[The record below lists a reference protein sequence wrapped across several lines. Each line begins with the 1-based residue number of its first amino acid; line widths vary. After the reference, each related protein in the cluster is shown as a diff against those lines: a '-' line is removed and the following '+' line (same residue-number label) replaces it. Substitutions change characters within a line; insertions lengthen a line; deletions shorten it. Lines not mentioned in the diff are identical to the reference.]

1 MKETSESACGCD
13 SCAWKDDLIVEL
25 QHQIRE
31 LQHELETERLVSLG
45 WPIGVTDA
53 AKHSFAGVPPRDPDR
68 NRVGWWRG

>member
-1 MKETSESACGCD
+1 VKETSESACGCD

-53 AKHSFAGVPPRDPDR
+53 A
-68 NRVGWWRG
+68 